1 MLQLQTASLLQEA
14 APRSHP
20 YSTFLVKRDSNGT
33 SPNTRH
39 KKPTHTAKAW
49 EAHSCFAEQADHSC
63 FFAGDRRA
71 QKLGLHAAQLMLE
84 FDAGRFLDALAGQK
98 LTLYGDSLTRNH
110 WVSLVCHLKE
120 HMMSS
125 KLAWVWSPAFSS
137 CVWLDGRHC
146 IMDTR
151 HESCA
156 FFRANTSICYSPNT
170 FFFHADNKSAPPKS
184 MGHVAVVNFGV
195 HVYEESRYRSMVL
208 RAVEFMRRQS
218 HTRVIYRED
227 LPQHFDTHDGGFD
240 FLRHESNSTRGC
252 QPLSAAAAQRQR
264 WRLNFTLPLIQSIGV
279 EVLPAWEAF
288 VPAWDAHIDVGWR
301 SKSFRFPWVRDCTHY
316 CAPGKIDMLS
326 KRLYHLLA
334 PRGREEVIRGK

>member
-110 WVSLVCHLKE
+110 LGL
-120 HMMSS
+120 
-125 KLAWVWSPAFSS
+125 
-137 CVWLDGRHC
+137 
-146 IMDTR
+146 
-151 HESCA
+151 
-156 FFRANTSICYSPNT
+156 
-170 FFFHADNKSAPPKS
+170 
-184 MGHVAVVNFGV
+184 
-195 HVYEESRYRSMVL
+195 
-208 RAVEFMRRQS
+208 
-218 HTRVIYRED
+218 TRVPPERA
-227 LPQHFDTHDGGFD
+227 HDEQQA
-240 FLRHESNSTRGC
+240 RV
-252 QPLSAAAAQRQR
+252 
-264 WRLNFTLPLIQSIGV
+264 GV
-279 EVLPAWEAF
+279 E
-288 VPAWDAHIDVGWR
+288 
-301 SKSFRFPWVRDCTHY
+301 
-316 CAPGKIDMLS
+316 PG
-326 KRLYHLLA
+326 LLVVCVA
-334 PRGREEVIRGK
+334 